1 VENKILCSM
10 SKSIVNFLVGS
21 MYKMNFMGV
30 LHRFAYVNLGYLRVK
45 KAVKRK
51 MFVRM

>member
-1 VENKILCSM
+1 M
-10 SKSIVNFLVGS
+10 SKSIENNNLAP
-21 MYKMNFMGV
+21 MYKNNFMGV
-30 LHRFAYVNLGYLRVK
+30 LHRFVYVNIDYLRIK